1 MVDEYEY
8 YKNSIELLSNY
19 NRVLFDNWIN
29 SLKEKDKETL
39 NNIIH
44 TRRIQVKNNS
54 FEATVPRKVVKV
66 KRHTNI

>member
-19 NRVLFDNWIN
+19 DRPLFDNWLN
-29 SLKEKDKETL
+29 SLKEKDKEIL

-44 TRRIQVKNNS
+44 TRRIQVKNNN
-54 FEATVPRKVVKV
+54 FEANVPRKVVKV
-66 KRHTNI
+66 KRNTNI